1 MKFKQSMLSLA
12 VAGLLT
18 AGVGGLAVSPLVAQT
33 LPAPVTL
40 SSGNP
45 LPFSEVNQVMTGQCV
60 KDMCANLNVRTAEFA
75 DHPGFSKLLTRSLL
89 SMAATY
95 TDKPATFASVQE
107 LISYFVANATPQ
119 TSEYLQANV
128 LRSESDLVVVELVH
142 YIFSGGAHGETT
154 SQYVNWL
161 PQNNQVATLETM
173 LQPGARPAFET
184 VLREEYVAWLDTQG
198 NAIDDPVTF
207 QQTWPFKP
215 TDNVAL
221 MPDGVKVT
229 YERYAIAPGS
239 FGQPSF
245 VIPYSRLNHVL
256 KPEYIQVGL

>member
-1 MKFKQSMLSLA
+1 MQFKQSMLSLA
-12 VAGLLT
+12 AAGLLSAAGLTT
-18 AGVGGLAVSPLVAQT
+18 AQP

-45 LPFSEVNQVMTGQCV
+45 LPFAEINQVTTGQCA

-75 DHPGFSKLLTRSLL
+75 DHPAFSGMLTRSLL
-89 SMAATY
+89 SMAATIEG
-95 TDKPATFASVQE
+95 KPATFNTVQE
-107 LISYFVANATPQ
+107 LANYFVANATPQ

-128 LRSESDLVVVELVH
+128 LRSENDLVVVDLVH
-142 YIFSGGAHGETT
+142 YIFSGGAHGEIT
-154 SQYVNWL
+154 SRYLNWL
-161 PQNNQVATLETM
+161 PQSNQVATLQTM
-173 LQPGARPAFET
+173 LRPDAQAAFES
-184 VLREEYVAWLDTQG
+184 VLKEEYVAWLDSQAG
-198 NAIDDPVTF
+198 AIDDPVAF
-207 QQTWPFKP
+207 QQTWPFAA

-221 MPDGVKVT
+221 MPDGMKVT

-256 KPEYIQVGL
+256 KPEYIQAGL